1 MTKVL
6 KSYEDQTV
14 KIAELEKKL
23 KNQKLKHERELKS
36 HEDNFVEKLK
46 AVKKTDVE
54 TIYSNKSVLEP
65 EIKSYRKI
73 SSVER
78 NSDEVKAKVEK
89 FKSVIEKKLTNDS
102 NRVNFYNI
110 EYCK

>member
-1 MTKVL
+1 MSKVI

-36 HEDNFVEKLK
+36 QEEHFAEKLK
-46 AVKKTDVE
+46 SIKKSDE
-54 TIYSNKSVLEP
+54 TLYSNKSVIEP

-102 NRVNFYNI
+102 NRVKFNNL
-110 EYCK
+110 EHCQ